1 MFLAPQKT
9 IAAYKKLVLS
19 QGLLALIGAMSLVN
33 GCLGTEMSSRIG
45 TLRDEKKDRAMIDN
59 SETVFKLSIAGGAI
73 VLSVLLSLA
82 CVQVSRNES
91 VAFSS
96 EYYSVIG
103 VAVVGLIMII
113 VQTSLGIEMYNK
125 VSQWN
130 AVSKTCEKKE
140 DPKAK
145 AFAQTTFGVMVTFLV
160 LTLVFIVLFIARTYQ
175 LKRARRTGGGGGIGR
190 GGAQSTS
197 VGMSSFFTR
206 E

>member
-1 MFLAPQKT
+1 
-9 IAAYKKLVLS
+9 
-19 QGLLALIGAMSLVN
+19 
-33 GCLGTEMSSRIG
+33 
-45 TLRDEKKDRAMIDN
+45 
-59 SETVFKLSIAGGAI
+59 
-73 VLSVLLSLA
+73 VLLSLA